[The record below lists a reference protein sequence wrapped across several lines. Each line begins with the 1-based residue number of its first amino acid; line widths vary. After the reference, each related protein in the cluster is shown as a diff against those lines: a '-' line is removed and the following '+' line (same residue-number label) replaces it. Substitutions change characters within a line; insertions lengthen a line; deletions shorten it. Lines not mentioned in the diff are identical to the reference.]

1 MRRECTLT
9 HRRRAQSLV
18 ARHRLCY
25 SLIDQGASWSRTT
38 LPSSTPAHLVRCG
51 VATSRDQRRRARS
64 GSHNPHATGG
74 QGEGGR
80 VSNCAPGEQERQIM
94 KHYYSHKK
102 RAVAVIH
109 PSSFSFYTRR
119 SFVVCRSSS
128 SFFPLFPL
136 FDRRSS
142 SQSDYDG
149 LELLLPLPHQ
159 VAQTSFDL
167 LGDGCTLGHVVE

>member
-1 MRRECTLT
+1 VSNSTP
-9 HRRRAQSLV
+9 
-18 ARHRLCY
+18 
-25 SLIDQGASWSRTT
+25 RTT
-38 LPSSTPAHLVRCG
+38 G
-51 VATSRDQRRRARS
+51 
-64 GSHNPHATGG
+64 
-74 QGEGGR
+74 
-80 VSNCAPGEQERQIM
+80 GEQEGQIM

-109 PSSFSFYTRR
+109 PSSFPFYTRR

-128 SFFPLFPL
+128 SFFPL

-167 LGDGCTLGHVVE
+167 LGDGRTLGHVVE